1 MTSYRIGARE
11 RHLLWNTFLE
21 GVEALWVTMNRGTIF
36 HTEKCEILIAIFK
49 CKKATFLP
57 ELQVSQL
64 LPKLRLKLLIMI

>member
-1 MTSYRIGARE
+1 
-11 RHLLWNTFLE
+11 
-21 GVEALWVTMNRGTIF
+21 MNRGTIF